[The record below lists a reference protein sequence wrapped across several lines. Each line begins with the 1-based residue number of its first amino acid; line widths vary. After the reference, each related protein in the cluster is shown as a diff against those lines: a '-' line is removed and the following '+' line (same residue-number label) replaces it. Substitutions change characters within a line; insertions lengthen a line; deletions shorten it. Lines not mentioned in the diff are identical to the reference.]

1 MLREINLNEL
11 YQISLCIPPVY
22 LECTLFFYLA
32 SLIYYWLPIK
42 KKKMMNVQWQTEKHS
57 RMAIRSYI
65 LITNALPLVSSPNHT

>member
-42 KKKMMNVQWQTEKHS
+42 KKKKKHDE
-57 RMAIRSYI
+57 RAMANWKAQQDGNPKLHSDY
-65 LITNALPLVSSPNHT
+65 